1 MLLRSNPVPDDK
13 IVQPNFV
20 YSATGSPEHPT
31 LGLAPVFDLSVL
43 VCSKDQMNSQHRFLV
58 VIICGYALQ
67 LRKLSYDFCAKIL
80 GFPMSTTLCGR
91 LCLLQLPRWICHL
104 RFEFVG
110 HRCLPLC
117 LKYQTSFQCT
127 WIVDGE
133 DANVK
138 GPEAFCDHSSTGC
151 GRKSAITQSQ
161 DVAEILET
169 LIKGWI
175 QQFSNLTKT
184 SQ

>member
-67 LRKLSYDFCAKIL
+67 LRKLSYDFCA
-80 GFPMSTTLCGR
+80 FWVFQCQ
-91 LCLLQLPRWICHL
+91 QL
-104 RFEFVG
+104 FAVDFV
-110 HRCLPLC
+110 
-117 LKYQTSFQCT
+117 YFSFQ
-127 WIVDGE
+127 GE
-133 DANVK
+133 FPIYA
-138 GPEAFCDHSSTGC
+138 
-151 GRKSAITQSQ
+151 
-161 DVAEILET
+161 
-169 LIKGWI
+169 
-175 QQFSNLTKT
+175 SNLWAIDVYRFV
-184 SQ
+184 